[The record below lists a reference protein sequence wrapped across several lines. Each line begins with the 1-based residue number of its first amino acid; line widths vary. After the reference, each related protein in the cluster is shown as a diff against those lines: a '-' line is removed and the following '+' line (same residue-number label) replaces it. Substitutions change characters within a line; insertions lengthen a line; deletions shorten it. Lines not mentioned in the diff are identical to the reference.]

1 MEQVNTLMQDN
12 VVDYV
17 GLRILVKQLK
27 LSLNSYSVC
36 LVRSSAERVEVV
48 AAELRISELMITV

>member
-27 LSLNSYSVC
+27 LYLNSYSVC